1 MAVNP
6 SSKKFG
12 TPVLLLLLLSFT
24 LLGSQARPTASSEL
38 AVQIKQ
44 SGPSVGAGHDTGGR
58 GRYYNSNPSPLSLGI
73 IKESRPSNGGI
84 AQPSLGQQS
93 SYVNPVSIGMIK
105 ESGPSDGGT
114 EN

>member
-12 TPVLLLLLLSFT
+12 ALVVLLLLSFT
-24 LLGSQARPTASSEL
+24 LLGSQARPTGSSEL
-38 AVQIKQ
+38 SVQIKH

-58 GRYYNSNPSPLSLGI
+58 YYNPNPSPLSLRI
-73 IKESRPSNGGI
+73 IKDSRPSNGGI
-84 AQPSLGQQS
+84 AQQNLGQQS
-93 SYVNPVSIGMIK
+93 SYPNPVSIGMIR